1 MTPIPGADIDLV
13 IFDCDGVLVD
23 SEMLSAVTLVDC
35 LGACGYETD
44 VTQVHAHFLGQGFAT
59 VAADFRRRTGR
70 ALPGDFL
77 ERWHADLFA
86 RFDEAL
92 RPCSGV
98 TETLDALTRP
108 ICLAS
113 SSRPERIDRSLAAAG
128 LARFFQGRKF
138 SAVEV
143 KHGKPAPDLF
153 LHVARSI
160 GVPPGRCLAVE
171 DSLPGVAAARAAGM
185 PVVGF
190 SGGSHITPEMV
201 RGLRDAGCETVIDDM
216 RRLPPLLD
224 GARVDRVFDSE

>member
-23 SEMLSAVTLVDC
+23 SEMLSAATLVDC
-35 LGACGYETD
+35 LGECGYETD
-44 VTQVHAHFLGQGFAT
+44 MGQVHADFLGQGFGT

-77 ERWHADLFA
+77 ERWHVELFS
-86 RFDEAL
+86 RFDAAL
-92 RPCSGV
+92 RPCPGV
-98 TETLDALTRP
+98 AETLEAITRP
-108 ICLAS
+108 FCLAS
-113 SSRPERIDRSLAAAG
+113 SSRPERIDRSLTAAG
-128 LARFFQGRKF
+128 LAHFFQGRKF

-143 KHGKPAPDLF
+143 EHGKPAPDLF

-160 GVPPGRCLAVE
+160 GVPAARCLVVE

-201 RGLRDAGCETVIDDM
+201 RGLRDAGCVTVIDDM
-216 RRLPPLLD
+216 RRLPALFD
-224 GARVDRVFDSE
+224 GAASDAVFDSE